1 MLSENMLTYT
11 SCYTSKKKIMLSEDT
26 MRLFLFS
33 VILSRLEVASSN
45 TRMGLSYNN
54 SNKFV
59 HKKIKV
65 KPKFRVKHRE
75 LGPQKKRMSAGRGR
89 KKAGTESKVPLRQTI
104 LKNPQK
110 YTCIMS
116 KTIIYL
122 SSMMTS
128 YLIKSLFQ
136 QAA

>member
-1 MLSENMLTYT
+1 MLSEKMLTYT

-26 MRLFLFS
+26 MGLFLFS

-65 KPKFRVKHRE
+65 KPKFRVKQKSE
-75 LGPQKKRMSAGRGR
+75 CLPEEGAKKR
-89 KKAGTESKVPLRQTI
+89 EQKVRFH
-104 LKNPQK
+104 
-110 YTCIMS
+110 YARR
-116 KTIIYL
+116 
-122 SSMMTS
+122 
-128 YLIKSLFQ
+128 F
-136 QAA
+136 